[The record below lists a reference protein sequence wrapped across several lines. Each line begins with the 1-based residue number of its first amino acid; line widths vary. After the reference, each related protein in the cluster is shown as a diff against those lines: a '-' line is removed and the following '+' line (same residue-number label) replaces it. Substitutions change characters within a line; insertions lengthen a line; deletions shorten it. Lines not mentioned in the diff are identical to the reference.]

1 MNKYVFSY
9 VLVKVLSS
17 DMIYSSSARPFR
29 VFPHA
34 LLLLPS
40 SKQTQ
45 ISNPRPGRPT
55 HFCSDIKLYVL
66 VKHFLPKVNLLSVRP
81 N

>member
-1 MNKYVFSY
+1 MNKYVFSH

-17 DMIYSSSARPFR
+17 DMINSSSVCPFR

-34 LLLLPS
+34 LLLPS
-40 SKQTQ
+40 SKKKR
-45 ISNPRPGRPT
+45 ISNPQPGRPT
-55 HFCSDIKLYVL
+55 HFCFDIKLYVL